1 MFSSLSLLSR
11 SSDDT
16 ARLVVWLLVRRCAFP
31 VIASPSGVGQ
41 INQAALYWQYAC
53 LHADCRIHAMLLE
66 FSARCV
72 TQTIRPQPVTERQ
85 WGSNGAPARR
95 DVVQAPTWFQQTY
108 PQSPLRCVACLSMEF
123 MLGEILPVCP
133 GGQGIS
139 A

>member
-1 MFSSLSLLSR
+1 M
-11 SSDDT
+11 
-16 ARLVVWLLVRRCAFP
+16 ARRPAKATVLPRDIDPLV
-31 VIASPSGVGQ
+31 Q
-41 INQAALYWQYAC
+41 
-53 LHADCRIHAMLLE
+53 
-66 FSARCV
+66 
-72 TQTIRPQPVTERQ
+72 
-85 WGSNGAPARR
+85 ARR